1 MLAHLLG
8 KLDGRLRSL
17 KIGLFEKIKKLKKKK
32 EKKKKP
38 NHNLNF
44 FFFPSGIRPQ
54 RQVCLKRKKKGQIII
69 WNGFEKIKEARSLL
83 WRLFNFNRK

>member
-32 EKKKKP
+32 EKKKK
-38 NHNLNF
+38 HNINF

-69 WNGFEKIKEARSLL
+69 
-83 WRLFNFNRK
+83 

>member
-32 EKKKKP
+32 KKKKK
-38 NHNLNF
+38 
-44 FFFPSGIRPQ
+44 SQ
-54 RQVCLKRKKKGQIII
+54 K
-69 WNGFEKIKEARSLL
+69 S
-83 WRLFNFNRK
+83 